1 MSRGRPKKNVANV
14 PQNKVKINTKKICS
28 DCKKT
33 LILSNF
39 YNTGSVLSSDGKLDI
54 CKKCVSKKI
63 DYDDMDTVYK
73 ILQQMDIPFL
83 YTYWKNSVE
92 KFPDNPWG
100 NYIRMANSKI
110 NEFAYTS
117 WKDSE
122 FKPEINQTSIISN
135 NNINIIS
142 QNNRPENFTPNE
154 VIYEKWG
161 YGYSNEEY
169 YYFEKKYHQLKNN
182 YPEKTAMH
190 TEALLNYIRYRVK
203 EELAT
208 AKGDVKEAK
217 EWGGLA
223 KEAATA
229 AKINPSQ
236 LSAADLADGLSGF
249 GQLARAVEQAVD
261 IVEILP
267 KFKQSPQDNVDFTLW
282 CYINYARELKG
293 LGDCKYEEIY
303 GFYEQKKRDMNDKII
318 NNKEFHN
325 IDSEDEFDEE
335 IKEGDEYN
343 VIL

>member
-1 MSRGRPKKNVANV
+1 VANLPKQKNNVVNV
-14 PQNKVKINTKKICS
+14 PHNKSNDKKICS
-28 DCKKT
+28 DCKKP
-33 LILSNF
+33 LSLTNF
-39 YNTGSVLSSDGKLDI
+39 YNTSSVLSSDGKLDI
-54 CKKCVSKKI
+54 CKKCVSKRI
-63 DYDDMDTVYK
+63 DYNDMNTIYK

-83 YTYWKNSVE
+83 YAYWRSAIE
-92 KFPDNPWG
+92 KTPDNPWG
-100 NYIRMANSKI
+100 TYIRMANSKI

-117 WKDSE
+117 WKDSS
-122 FKPEINQTSIISN
+122 FKPEVIETSNISDN
-135 NNINIIS
+135 ESNITS

-208 AKGDVKEAK
+208 ARGDVKEAK

-249 GQLARAVEQAVD
+249 GQLVRAVEQAVD

-293 LGDCKYEEIY
+293 LGECKYEDIY
-303 GFYEQKKRDMNDKII
+303 GFYEQKKIDMNDKII
-318 NNKEFHN
+318 NNYQSIE
-325 IDSEDEFDEE
+325 DEE
-335 IKEGDEYN
+335 IKEGDEDN
-343 VIL
+343 AIL